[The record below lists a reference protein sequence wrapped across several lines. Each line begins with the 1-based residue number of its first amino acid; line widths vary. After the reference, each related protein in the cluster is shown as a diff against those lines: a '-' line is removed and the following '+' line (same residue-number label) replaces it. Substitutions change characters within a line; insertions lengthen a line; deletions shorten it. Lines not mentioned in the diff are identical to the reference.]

1 MRLKHLLFLRPVG
14 IGLSV
19 SNSKAVVEA
28 LLGIKS
34 SFRRTPKYRIESK
47 KDRWVTNKYVRR
59 TGVMPLFELSLG
71 AYFALV
77 VFYAFVNQNYPT
89 IPFLMLFV
97 VGFTYM
103 GLMSIVHMTLH
114 RWLKDL

>member
-1 MRLKHLLFLRPVG
+1 MSVG

-19 SNSKAVVEA
+19 SNSKAVMEA

-34 SFRRTPKYRIESK
+34 SFKRTPKYRIESR
-47 KDRWVTNKYVRR
+47 KDRWVTKKYLRR

-89 IPFLMLFV
+89 IRSEEHTSELQSPMYLVCRLLLEKKKRTV
-97 VGFTYM
+97 
-103 GLMSIVHMTLH
+103 SNI
-114 RWLKDL
+114 

>member
-1 MRLKHLLFLRPVG
+1 MSVVIVLF
-14 IGLSV
+14 V
-19 SNSKAVVEA
+19 SNSNSVMEA

-34 SFRRTPKYRIESK
+34 SFKRTPKYRIESRT
-47 KDRWVTNKYVRR
+47 DRWVTKKYLRR
-59 TGVMPLFELSLG
+59 TSVMPLFELSLA